1 MKILFEA
8 KTNTIAIEQTS
19 SSSTPSISLPS
30 SLSSF
35 FSTFLFLQ
43 TKLLLIRKNSRLN
56 IDLMTNPATIDQY
69 YNQPK
74 KLLLQNNTYQG
85 HNWLALVR
93 SDHNRLIN
101 WQNHHHHHNDD
112 GDDDNNHDFDKNYNH
127 QLMNDDDYDYNNN
140 DADVDDDDDDND
152 GQIINVVSNQPIA
165 QPRPNRYPY
174 YEVRQRIEKNLHS
187 NHNYHNQQQQ
197 ESLKN
202 QIKNS
207 KSIKL
212 SSLINDHHDVILSL
226 GNQRTK
232 SYNEYGDSSS
242 NPENVISNIL
252 SKKLPKSLSTESR
265 IDNESDVS
273 ISSSSLSN
281 VDTSHLRNKR
291 HVIHHSH
298 DKNHHHHHE
307 QQHDL
312 PTHHHHH
319 KQETSD
325 ISSEDSNKNHTDI
338 FKHSLEMES
347 RVYRLHNRCSKGD
360 LSYNNQTNTILSQWN
375 TDPTISDTHLTFIPS
390 KYYGFSIYWPRQQK
404 FLCINPNTS
413 QIIAKDCFDW
423 CLCSFNES
431 FDGDHLMYEL
441 AMNPDWKLAFNKVGQ
456 PVAFIYAEDGICNDW
471 EKSGEEIFDKAIHRD
486 PRLSC
491 ILTHHPQYS
500 RLASK
505 KKSESKLKR
514 IKLNINQTDNDNNNN
529 YNNNDNIT
537 EMALPKSNRCFNISS
552 LLFDSSYH
560 QSNNHNGQTM
570 PWKRIRRLAK
580 KVKHLCG

>member
-1 MKILFEA
+1 
-8 KTNTIAIEQTS
+8 
-19 SSSTPSISLPS
+19 
-30 SLSSF
+30 
-35 FSTFLFLQ
+35 
-43 TKLLLIRKNSRLN
+43 
-56 IDLMTNPATIDQY
+56 MTNPATIDQY

-127 QLMNDDDYDYNNN
+127 QLMNDYDYNNN

-174 YEVRQRIEKNLHS
+174 YQVRQRIEKNLHS

-242 NPENVISNIL
+242 NPENDLSNIL
-252 SKKLPKSLSTESR
+252 SQKLPKSLSTESR
-265 IDNESDVS
+265 IDNENDES
-273 ISSSSLSN
+273 ISSSSSLSPSSLSN
-281 VDTSHLRNKR
+281 IDTSHLRNKR

-307 QQHDL
+307 QQHDP
-312 PTHHHHH
+312 PTHHDHQ
-319 KQETSD
+319 KQATSD

-360 LSYNNQTNTILSQWN
+360 LSYTNQTNMILSQWN
-375 TDPTISDTHLTFIPS
+375 IDPTISDS
-390 KYYGFSIYWPRQQK
+390 KF
-404 FLCINPNTS
+404 FLFFFLNYLI
-413 QIIAKDCFDW
+413 
-423 CLCSFNES
+423 
-431 FDGDHLMYEL
+431 
-441 AMNPDWKLAFNKVGQ
+441 
-456 PVAFIYAEDGICNDW
+456 GI
-471 EKSGEEIFDKAIHRD
+471 SV
-486 PRLSC
+486 
-491 ILTHHPQYS
+491 
-500 RLASK
+500 
-505 KKSESKLKR
+505 
-514 IKLNINQTDNDNNNN
+514 
-529 YNNNDNIT
+529 
-537 EMALPKSNRCFNISS
+537 
-552 LLFDSSYH
+552 
-560 QSNNHNGQTM
+560 
-570 PWKRIRRLAK
+570 AK
-580 KVKHLCG
+580 KEHQIFAT